1 MGYYKNYKSKGKF
14 EYEQRAKE
22 TVQEVLRYPI
32 LEIAE
37 RGVSKETC
45 ERFGVR
51 SGLSTEDGE
60 TVIAHYF
67 PYYNQRGDI
76 SGFKKVD
83 LTISKDEKGHFT
95 TVGKVGVSCKLFGQQ
110 VAQSIKRKRKSLWFV
125 EGEYD
130 VLSCHEAAVES
141 LIGTKFEGMEPF
153 VVGLNCG
160 TANALDSV
168 MSNQE
173 FVESFEKLTL
183 GFDNDSATPHEKK
196 KGILKGKEA
205 TEEVATALLHPE
217 TYVVQFPNEYK
228 DPSDMLVDKKG
239 GDLQKL
245 FSFCTTR
252 FVAEKIVSAS
262 DISFED
268 LIEPRV
274 KGSMINVFP
283 NLMKKIGGFRL
294 RELITLTAP
303 SNVGKSLVTAEFMHH
318 LYKNGGSCGCIM
330 LEETNKETLQRFI
343 SKDLGVNYNKFK
355 DNPEFFADKETIQK
369 SYDQIIESERLFFLD
384 HFGSMQVETLMQ
396 KIRTFVLIHKV
407 QYILLD
413 HLSMVISGLKTNDE
427 RKTIDMVMTE
437 LAAFCASNDVCIIL
451 VNHLNR
457 SIANDF
463 KPPKG
468 SENEPFWVP
477 VTKEAMRGSA
487 SLEQLSWIVL
497 GLEPQIMPDKSRGNV
512 RLTVLKNRPWGYLG
526 IADEFHIDDDTGEVV
541 LEQHGY

>member
-14 EYEQRAKE
+14 EYKQQAKE

-32 LEIAE
+32 LEISE
-37 RGVSKETC
+37 RGISKETC

-83 LTISKDEKGHFT
+83 LTIPKEEEGHFT

-110 VAQSIKRKRKSLWFV
+110 VAQSIKRRRKSLWFI

-130 VLSCHEAAVES
+130 LLSCYEAAVES

-173 FVESFEKLTL
+173 FIESFEKLIL

-196 KGILKGKEA
+196 KGILRGKEA

-217 TYVVQFPNEYK
+217 TYVVQFPSEYK
-228 DPSDMLVDKKG
+228 DPSDMLVDNKG
-239 GDLQKL
+239 DDLQKL

-262 DISFED
+262 DISFDE

-274 KGSMINVFP
+274 KGIMVNVFP
-283 NLMKKIGGFRL
+283 TLMRMIGGFRL

-303 SNVGKSLVTAEFMHH
+303 SNVGKSLITSEFMYH
-318 LYKNGGSCGCIM
+318 LYNNGMSCGCIM
-330 LEETNKETLQRFI
+330 LEETNKETFQRFI
-343 SKDLGVNYNKFK
+343 SKDLNVNYNKFK
-355 DNPEFFADKETIQK
+355 DNPEFYADKETIQR
-369 SYDQIIESERLFFLD
+369 SYNQIIESERLFFLD

-468 SENEPFWVP
+468 AEDEPFWVP

-526 IADEFHIDDDTGEVV
+526 IADEFHIDDDTGEVI